1 MSALCNHTRADYHH
15 DGETC
20 MYARDLRPGDKLSVL
35 RGSAQAVVREADP
48 AEEDGWMSVLLDV
61 SWDGPTLISSDTV
74 LSVRRPEPDPQP
86 DTTGDQ
92 DDGTL
97 TTVTVELTVT
107 ETVTY
112 DFQSEVELPA
122 DVVDDENELHSYLD
136 EREELWLDDLDPTGK
151 NGALCI
157 TERTLDEARVA
168 GVGGKS

>member
-1 MSALCNHTRADYHH
+1 
-15 DGETC
+15 
-20 MYARDLRPGDKLSVL
+20 
-35 RGSAQAVVREADP
+35 
-48 AEEDGWMSVLLDV
+48 MSVLLDV

-74 LSVRRPEPDPQP
+74 LSVRRPEPDPQA

-92 DDGTL
+92 DDGPL
-97 TTVTVELTVT
+97 TTVTVALTVT

-112 DFQSEVELPA
+112 DFHSEVELPA

-151 NGALCI
+151 TGALCI

-168 GVGGKS
+168 GAGGKS

>member
-1 MSALCNHTRADYHH
+1 MSSLCNHTRADYHH

-35 RGSAQAVVREADP
+35 RGSAQAVVREAAL

-61 SWDGPTLISSDTV
+61 SWDGPTLISSDKV
-74 LSVRRPEPDPQP
+74 LSVRRPEPGPQP
-86 DTTGDQ
+86 DPAGDP
-92 DDGTL
+92 DDGAV
-97 TTVTVELTVT
+97 TTVTVALTVT

-168 GVGGKS
+168 GAGDRS